1 MAPVRGS
8 RNGKS
13 VGPVQGSASG
23 LRTCPFKFFHECKD
37 GKSGSVGFFRLLEH
51 MQSTHL
57 KTECRR
63 LSLKG
68 AISKDLDLF
77 LDVAEVLRA
86 GDFIV
91 GIRKPCQVVV
101 DTNPRHPAGLAGK
114 VNLLEHVFS
123 LPIQTVKSIPP
134 SCRLL
139 FAQVLTG
146 ALRKVVASPGSVD
159 NWVQLLL
166 LPRCTLRVVRPSSRQ
181 ERRSGNRKSLQC
193 SNILRALTVWKDGSG
208 FDDLVSSLL
217 DSVEETG
224 APKGECRREE
234 DKERDPNIK
243 QCLRKVRDGHFTA
256 AVKVLCS
263 SGVAP
268 LGDSTLK
275 ALIDKHPVVPPPSLP
290 SNPLAQPTLVV
301 DGECVLKCIRSF
313 PKGTSCGRDGMRA
326 QHLLDAVGGEG
337 STTSS
342 GLLASIT
349 EVVNLWLGGSCPKV
363 LVEFVASAPLTP
375 LLKPDKGIRPIA
387 VGGIWRRLV
396 SKVAMKKV
404 GKEMT
409 QYLGDHQFGVGVPNG
424 AEAVLHSANRF
435 LNSFHAD
442 GSLALLTVDFSNA
455 FNMVDRTTF
464 LQEVHQRCPSIY
476 QWVQFLYAQP
486 ARLYVGN
493 ECIGATTGPLL
504 FHVLNAVALQSL
516 SDFRFVFFLSSNFL
530 LHFRPD
536 PRPENTPPRSDRF
549 PAGTSMTQ
557 VQKTDCRTIPLLSFE
572 GLVCGCAP

>member
-1 MAPVRGS
+1 MCWWCLEMCLQIQRVENDSSCSLTACFSTAMVFFT
-8 RNGKS
+8 NYT
-13 VGPVQGSASG
+13 ASKE
-23 LRTCPFKFFHECKD
+23 LAYKD
-37 GKSGSVGFFRLLEH
+37 
-51 MQSTHL
+51 TH
-57 KTECRR
+57 TIE
-63 LSLKG
+63 
-68 AISKDLDLF
+68 F
-77 LDVAEVLRA
+77 
-86 GDFIV
+86 
-91 GIRKPCQVVV
+91 
-101 DTNPRHPAGLAGK
+101 
-114 VNLLEHVFS
+114 
-123 LPIQTVKSIPP
+123 
-134 SCRLL
+134 
-139 FAQVLTG
+139 
-146 ALRKVVASPGSVD
+146 
-159 NWVQLLL
+159 
-166 LPRCTLRVVRPSSRQ
+166 
-181 ERRSGNRKSLQC
+181 
-193 SNILRALTVWKDGSG
+193 
-208 FDDLVSSLL
+208 
-217 DSVEETG
+217 VEETG
-224 APKGECRREE
+224 TPKGECRREE

-275 ALIDKHPVVPPPSLP
+275 ALIDKHPVVLPPSSP

-337 STTSS
+337 SVTSS

-363 LVEFVASAPLTP
+363 LAEFVASAPLTP

-409 QYLGDHQFGVGVPNG
+409 RYLGDYQFGVGVPNG

-455 FNMVDRTTF
+455 FN
-464 LQEVHQRCPSIY
+464 
-476 QWVQFLYAQP
+476 
-486 ARLYVGN
+486 
-493 ECIGATTGPLL
+493 
-504 FHVLNAVALQSL
+504 
-516 SDFRFVFFLSSNFL
+516 
-530 LHFRPD
+530 
-536 PRPENTPPRSDRF
+536 
-549 PAGTSMTQ
+549 
-557 VQKTDCRTIPLLSFE
+557 
-572 GLVCGCAP
+572 

>member
-1 MAPVRGS
+1 MAPVRGR

-37 GKSGSVGFFRLLEH
+37 GKPGSVGFFRLLDH

-63 LSLKG
+63 QSLQG

-86 GDFIV
+86 GGKWLCGKCMVMHALSRGCKHDNEVVLFAINSGDVEDFIV

-101 DTNPRHPAGLAGK
+101 DTNPRHQAGLGGK
-114 VNLLEHVFS
+114 VNLLERVFS

-166 LPRCTLRVVRPSSRQ
+166 LPRCTLRVVIPSSRQ

-193 SNILRALTVWKDGSG
+193 SNILHALTVWKDGSG

-234 DKERDPNIK
+234 DKERDPNVK

-275 ALIDKHPVVPPPSLP
+275 ALIDKHPVVPPPSSP
-290 SNPLAQPTLVV
+290 SNPLAQPALVV
-301 DGECVLKCIRSF
+301 DVECVLKCIRSF

-337 STTSS
+337 SVTSS

-363 LVEFVASAPLTP
+363 LAEFVASAPLTP

-409 QYLGDHQFGVGVPNG
+409 QYLGDYQFGVGVPNG

-455 FNMVDRTTF
+455 FNTVDRTTF
-464 LQEVHQRCPSIY
+464 LQEVHQHCPSIY
-476 QWVQFLYAQP
+476 RWVQFLYAQP

-493 ECIGATTGPLL
+493 ECIGATTGTAAICDQIKDSLDRRKNIRNRRNWFYPV
-504 FHVLNAVALQSL
+504 HVVGGVAYGGL
-516 SDFRFVFFLSSNFL
+516 S
-530 LHFRPD
+530 
-536 PRPENTPPRSDRF
+536 
-549 PAGTSMTQ
+549 
-557 VQKTDCRTIPLLSFE
+557 
-572 GLVCGCAP
+572 

>member
-1 MAPVRGS
+1 MAPVRGR

-13 VGPVQGSASG
+13 VGPVQDSASG

-37 GKSGSVGFFRLLEH
+37 GKPGSVGFFRLLEH

-86 GDFIV
+86 GGKWLCGKCMVMHALSRGCKHDNEVVLFAINSGDVEDFIV

-101 DTNPRHPAGLAGK
+101 DTNPRHPAGLGGK
-114 VNLLEHVFS
+114 VLCA
-123 LPIQTVKSIPP
+123 K
-134 SCRLL
+134 
-139 FAQVLTG
+139 
-146 ALRKVVASPGSVD
+146 ASPGSVD

-193 SNILRALTVWKDGSG
+193 SNILHALTVWKDGSG

-217 DSVEETG
+217 DSVEETR

-275 ALIDKHPVVPPPSLP
+275 ALIDKHPVVPPPSSP
-290 SNPLAQPTLVV
+290 FNPLAQPTLVV

-326 QHLLDAVGGEG
+326 QHLLDAVGGDD
-337 STTSS
+337 SVTSS

-363 LVEFVASAPLTP
+363 LAEFVASAPLTP

-409 QYLGDHQFGVGVPNG
+409 QYLGDYQFGVGVPNG

-476 QWVQFLYAQP
+476 RWVQFLYAQP
-486 ARLYVGN
+486 ARLYVG
-493 ECIGATTGPLL
+493 
-504 FHVLNAVALQSL
+504 FQLN
-516 SDFRFVFFLSSNFL
+516 
-530 LHFRPD
+530 
-536 PRPENTPPRSDRF
+536 
-549 PAGTSMTQ
+549 
-557 VQKTDCRTIPLLSFE
+557 
-572 GLVCGCAP
+572 

>member
-1 MAPVRGS
+1 MAPVRG
-8 RNGKS
+8 RWNGKS

-37 GKSGSVGFFRLLEH
+37 GKPGSVGFFRLLEH

-86 GDFIV
+86 GGKWLCGKCMVMHTLSRGCKHDNEVVLFAINSGDVEDFIV
-91 GIRKPCQVVV
+91 GIRKPCQGVV

-290 SNPLAQPTLVV
+290 SYPLAQPTLVV

-337 STTSS
+337 SITSS

-363 LVEFVASAPLTP
+363 LAEFVASAPLTP

-409 QYLGDHQFGVGVPNG
+409 RYLGDHQFGVGVPNG

-476 QWVQFLYAQP
+476 RWVQFLYAQP

-493 ECIGATTGPLL
+493 ECIGATT
-504 FHVLNAVALQSL
+504 
-516 SDFRFVFFLSSNFL
+516 
-530 LHFRPD
+530 
-536 PRPENTPPRSDRF
+536 
-549 PAGTSMTQ
+549 
-557 VQKTDCRTIPLLSFE
+557 
-572 GLVCGCAP
+572 

>member
-1 MAPVRGS
+1 MLEFLSPSKR
-8 RNGKS
+8 
-13 VGPVQGSASG
+13 
-23 LRTCPFKFFHECKD
+23 PFGIIRKFQA
-37 GKSGSVGFFRLLEH
+37 LA
-51 MQSTHL
+51 
-57 KTECRR
+57 
-63 LSLKG
+63 LSYMYCH
-68 AISKDLDLF
+68 
-77 LDVAEVLRA
+77 
-86 GDFIV
+86 FIV

-101 DTNPRHPAGLAGK
+101 DTNPRHPAGLAGS
-114 VNLLEHVFS
+114 NW
-123 LPIQTVKSIPP
+123 
-134 SCRLL
+134 C
-139 FAQVLTG
+139 FAQ
-146 ALRKVVASPGSVD
+146 SGSVA
-159 NWVQLLL
+159 
-166 LPRCTLRVVRPSSRQ
+166 RISRQ
-181 ERRSGNRKSLQC
+181 LGPIAFTS
-193 SNILRALTVWKDGSG
+193 ALHLAGVWKDGSG

-363 LVEFVASAPLTP
+363 LAEFVASGPLTP

-387 VGGIWRRLV
+387 VGVFGEGWFPRWR
-396 SKVAMKKV
+396 
-404 GKEMT
+404 
-409 QYLGDHQFGVGVPNG
+409 
-424 AEAVLHSANRF
+424 
-435 LNSFHAD
+435 
-442 GSLALLTVDFSNA
+442 
-455 FNMVDRTTF
+455 
-464 LQEVHQRCPSIY
+464 
-476 QWVQFLYAQP
+476 
-486 ARLYVGN
+486 
-493 ECIGATTGPLL
+493 
-504 FHVLNAVALQSL
+504 
-516 SDFRFVFFLSSNFL
+516 
-530 LHFRPD
+530 
-536 PRPENTPPRSDRF
+536 
-549 PAGTSMTQ
+549 
-557 VQKTDCRTIPLLSFE
+557 
-572 GLVCGCAP
+572 

>member
-1 MAPVRGS
+1 MALVRGR

-37 GKSGSVGFFRLLEH
+37 GKPGG
-51 MQSTHL
+51 
-57 KTECRR
+57 
-63 LSLKG
+63 LSPRTWTF
-68 AISKDLDLF
+68 F
-77 LDVAEVLRA
+77 LDIAEVLRA
-86 GDFIV
+86 GGKWLCGKCMVMHALSRGCKHDNEVVLFAINSGDVEDFIV

-101 DTNPRHPAGLAGK
+101 DTNPRHPAGLGGK
-114 VNLLEHVFS
+114 VNLLERVFS

-193 SNILRALTVWKDGSG
+193 SNILHALTVWKDGYG

-275 ALIDKHPVVPPPSLP
+275 ALIDKHPMVPPPSSP
-290 SNPLAQPTLVV
+290 SNPLAQPALVV

-337 STTSS
+337 SVTSS

-363 LVEFVASAPLTP
+363 LAEFVASAPLTP

-409 QYLGDHQFGVGVPNG
+409 QYLGDYQFGVGVPNG

-455 FNMVDRTTF
+455 FNTVDRTTF
-464 LQEVHQRCPSIY
+464 LQE
-476 QWVQFLYAQP
+476 F
-486 ARLYVGN
+486 N
-493 ECIGATTGPLL
+493 KE
-504 FHVLNAVALQSL
+504 
-516 SDFRFVFFLSSNFL
+516 
-530 LHFRPD
+530 
-536 PRPENTPPRSDRF
+536 
-549 PAGTSMTQ
+549 
-557 VQKTDCRTIPLLSFE
+557 IP
-572 GLVCGCAP
+572 

>member
-37 GKSGSVGFFRLLEH
+37 GKPGSVGFFRLLEH

-86 GDFIV
+86 GGKWLCGKCMVMHALSRGCKHDNEVVLFAINSGDVEDFIV

-275 ALIDKHPVVPPPSLP
+275 VLIDKHPVVPPPSLP

-349 EVVNLWLGGSCPKV
+349 EVVNLWLGDPALRNSAYCCGGYLAKVGFQGGDEEGRERNDPVLGRPSIWGRDAKWSRGS
-363 LVEFVASAPLTP
+363 ASQC
-375 LLKPDKGIRPIA
+375 KP
-387 VGGIWRRLV
+387 VSQLV
-396 SKVAMKKV
+396 SC
-404 GKEMT
+404 
-409 QYLGDHQFGVGVPNG
+409 
-424 AEAVLHSANRF
+424 RWF
-435 LNSFHAD
+435 L
-442 GSLALLTVDFSNA
+442 SLAYCG
-455 FNMVDRTTF
+455 F
-464 LQEVHQRCPSIY
+464 LQCFQHGRPHNLSPRGSSALPVNLSVGPISLR
-476 QWVQFLYAQP
+476 P
-486 ARLYVGN
+486 A
-493 ECIGATTGPLL
+493 C
-504 FHVLNAVALQSL
+504 
-516 SDFRFVFFLSSNFL
+516 
-530 LHFRPD
+530 
-536 PRPENTPPRSDRF
+536 
-549 PAGTSMTQ
+549 
-557 VQKTDCRTIPLLSFE
+557 
-572 GLVCGCAP
+572 